1 MVDAD
6 AILQVLGNFL
16 SNARKYSPEGGSV
29 RMGARVVGKMV
40 EVYIRDHGLGIPTED
55 LPNLFHRFYRVDSAD
70 SPKGSLF
77 FRGAKSSLMARN
89 CLDDERS
96 ARQLCEVKQPRVP

>member
-1 MVDAD
+1 MRP
-6 AILQVLGNFL
+6 LW
-16 SNARKYSPEGGSV
+16 S
-29 RMGARVVGKMV
+29 
-40 EVYIRDHGLGIPTED
+40 
-55 LPNLFHRFYRVDSAD
+55 YRVDSAD